1 MVSEGGL
8 ERGHPM
14 KPTITYRKR
23 RDLAL
28 KKFSAPAIVSVL
40 AEALRSSGIVLAAT
54 LGRPCEV
61 KKEKLIGYLLFAKL
75 CGDVYEQMELNSE
88 LYLQRHYDHSAF
100 QYHYTA
106 LSCNVILQLTS
117 LLEQRIKHLT
127 NEILLHIFD
136 STALSTSVREE
147 RIRQG
152 TRNKEKLTN
161 KFHTMLGY
169 DPPFQIVIVEGMLA
183 SDNHTSDAEGAEN
196 ILKSKEG
203 IKGYSFGDAAFETYG
218 FIDESL
224 DKNLEPIYKPTKK
237 AVGKKLS
244 AKAKLREV
252 WNGNHSRIYKEIR
265 GTGEVLYGAATR
277 CGLIHTNSIREDNRQ
292 KDSLL
297 IGLRQNLFTYL
308 RLEAF
313 VELFENLY
321 LV

>member
-1 MVSEGGL
+1 M
-8 ERGHPM
+8 
-14 KPTITYRKR
+14 
-23 RDLAL
+23 LADT
-28 KKFSAPAIVSVL
+28 
-40 AEALRSSGIVLAAT
+40 LRSSGIILVYGY
-54 LGRPCEV
+54 GRPCEV
-61 KKEKLIGYLLFAKL
+61 RKEKLIGYLLFARL
-75 CGDVYEQMELNSE
+75 CGDVYERMETQSE
-88 LYLQRHYDHSAF
+88 LYLKRHYDHSAF
-100 QYHYTA
+100 QYHYTS
-106 LSCNVILQLTS
+106 LSQEVILKLTS
-117 LLEQRIKHLT
+117 LLEQRIKEMI

-169 DPPFQIVIVEGMLA
+169 DPPFQVVIVEGMLA

-203 IKGYSFGDAAFETYG
+203 IKGYGFGDAAFETYG

-224 DKNLEPIYKPTKK
+224 GKNIEPIYKPTKK

-244 AKAKLREV
+244 AKAKLRKV
-252 WNGNHSRIYKEIR
+252 WNGNHSRMYKDIR

-308 RLEAF
+308 RLK
-313 VELFENLY
+313 VLLELFENLGIY
-321 LV
+321 AKLMIKT

>member
-1 MVSEGGL
+1 
-8 ERGHPM
+8 M

-28 KKFSAPAIVSVL
+28 KKFSASAIVSVL
-40 AEALRSSGIVLAAT
+40 AEALRSSGIVLAAS

-169 DPPFQIVIVEGMLA
+169 DPPFQIVVVEGMLA
-183 SDNHTSDAEGAEN
+183 SDNHTSDANGAGS
-196 ILKSKEG
+196 ILKGKENM
-203 IKGYSFGDAAFETYG
+203 KGYGFGDAAFETYD
-218 FIDESL
+218 FIDLTLE
-224 DKNLEPIYKPTKK
+224 KNLQPIFKPTKK
-237 AVGKKLS
+237 DVGRKLS
-244 AKAKLREV
+244 AKAQLRKV
-252 WNGNHSRIYKEIR
+252 WNGNPSRMGVVGKI
-265 GTGEVLYGAATR
+265 T
-277 CGLIHTNSIREDNRQ
+277 
-292 KDSLL
+292 
-297 IGLRQNLFTYL
+297 
-308 RLEAF
+308 
-313 VELFENLY
+313 
-321 LV
+321 